1 MFDKK
6 SYTLYKFHKQINQSF
21 QDKRE
26 LLECAL
32 PALRDLFKLDRVYF
46 FNWQQE
52 WALLSLKMMCKKEYC
67 MDMQED
73 ISVANEPAFLRQLLQ
88 QGVAETTD
96 LSYPALY
103 VLIRWQRPSVELKS
117 GEVHSVLREKVGVL
131 RLERF
136 RKNRVFTAS
145 EIDLIKDLAQEISHN
160 LCNTEIDQAKNQRLN
175 VSTALNDLSTI
186 FASSL
191 RLNDGLELILKGV
204 QRFFQFDRVHLYLTN
219 SEGTRIK
226 AVWGV
231 DISGTVTQET
241 GASRLEEEQQILKEV
256 FESSATYR
264 AARSIIYIPLK
275 LQRTK
280 IGFLTFDNILSRR
293 KIGYLDFISLQQFAS
308 QMALSIDNARLFE
321 RVQELSNYDELTK
334 LPVRRY
340 FNEKFAEEIYRSK
353 RFGLSLSLI
362 IMDIDWF
369 KQINDNHGHQI
380 GDWALK
386 AVSKIIRSCL
396 RQTDVP
402 CRFGG
407 DEMVIMLPRTNS
419 EESKVIARR
428 LKERIHAITLPDRNS
443 LEPIHLSISQGISTF
458 PGDGTTAQ
466 ELLDKA
472 DKALYVVKQRGRG
485 DFAVYREVVNEVQP
499 ETEEK
504 KEETSAEK
512 PAEKED
518 NSSPTESSQ
527 LP

>member
-52 WALLSLKMMCKKEYC
+52 RAILSLKMMCKKEYC

-88 QGVAETTD
+88 EGVAETTD

-103 VLIRWQRPSVELKS
+103 VLIRWLRPTMELKG
-117 GEVHSVLREKVGVL
+117 GEVRSIMREKVGVL

-136 RKNRVFTAS
+136 RKNRVFTDS
-145 EIDLIKDLAQEISHN
+145 EIDLIKALGQEISHN
-160 LCNTEIDQAKNQRLN
+160 LHNTEIDQAKNQRLS

-204 QRFFQFDRVHLYLTN
+204 QRYFHFDRVHLYLTN
-219 SEGTRIK
+219 SDGTRIK
-226 AVWGV
+226 SVLGV
-231 DISGTVTQET
+231 DISGVVTQES
-241 GASRLEEEQQILKEV
+241 GDALGEEEKQVLKEV
-256 FESSATYR
+256 FNSPATYR
-264 AARSIIYIPLK
+264 ATRSVIYLPLK
-275 LQRTK
+275 VQRTK
-280 IGFLTFDNILSRR
+280 VGLLTFDNILSRR
-293 KIGYLDFISLQQFAS
+293 KIGYLDFISLQQFAT
-308 QMALSIDNARLFE
+308 QMALTIDNARLFE

-340 FNEKFAEEIYRSK
+340 FNEKFAEEIYRAK
-353 RFGLSLSLI
+353 RFGLSLSLV

-369 KQINDNHGHQI
+369 KQINDRYGHQV

-386 AVSKIIRSCL
+386 AVSKIIRSSL

-407 DEMVIMLPRTNS
+407 DEMMIMLPRTNS
-419 EESKVIARR
+419 EEAKVIAQR
-428 LKERIHAITLPDRNS
+428 LQERICSVVLPDRTA
-443 LEPIHLSISQGISTF
+443 LEPEHLSISQGISTY
-458 PGDGTTAQ
+458 PSDGATAE
-466 ELLDKA
+466 ELLEKA
-472 DKALYVVKQRGRG
+472 DQALYVVKQRGRG
-485 DFAVYREVVNEVQP
+485 DFAVYREVAEQVPQKP
-499 ETEEK
+499 TEE
-504 KEETSAEK
+504 E
-512 PAEKED
+512 
-518 NSSPTESSQ
+518 NQ
-527 LP
+527 

>member
-21 QDKRE
+21 QNKRE

-88 QGVAETTD
+88 TGIAETTD

-103 VLIRWQRPSVELKS
+103 VLIRWKRPSVELKS
-117 GEVHSVLREKVGVL
+117 GEIRSVLREKVGVL

-136 RKNRVFTAS
+136 RKNRVFTPA
-145 EIDLIKDLAQEISHN
+145 EIDLIKDLGKEISHN
-160 LCNTEIDQAKNQRLN
+160 LYNTEIDQIKNQRLSM
-175 VSTALNDLSTI
+175 STALNDLSTI

-226 AVWGV
+226 SVWGV
-231 DISGTVTQET
+231 DISGTVTQES
-241 GASRLEEEQQILKEV
+241 GSSLGEEEKQILKEV

-264 AARSIIYIPLK
+264 ARRSIVYIPLK
-275 LQRTK
+275 LQRSK
-280 IGFLTFDNILSRR
+280 VGFLTFDNILSRR

-308 QMALSIDNARLFE
+308 QMALSIDNTRLFE

-386 AVSKIIRSCL
+386 SVSKIIRSCL

-419 EESKVIARR
+419 EEAKIIARR
-428 LKERIHAITLPDRNS
+428 LKERIHAITLPDRDA
-443 LEPIHLSISQGISTF
+443 LEPVHLSISQGIATF
-458 PGDGTTAQ
+458 PSDGATVEA
-466 ELLDKA
+466 LLEKA

-485 DFAVYREVVNEVQP
+485 DFAVYREVLDQLQP
-499 ETEEK
+499 EPEEQP
-504 KEETSAEK
+504 AVADK
-512 PAEKED
+512 PKDAQED
-518 NSSPTESSQ
+518 KQ

>member
-52 WALLSLKMMCKKEYC
+52 RAILSLKMMCKKEYC

-88 QGVAETTD
+88 EGVAETTD

-103 VLIRWQRPSVELKS
+103 VLIRWLRPTMELKG
-117 GEVHSVLREKVGVL
+117 GEVRSIMREKVGVL

-136 RKNRVFTAS
+136 RKNRVFTDS
-145 EIDLIKDLAQEISHN
+145 EIDLIKALGQEISHN
-160 LCNTEIDQAKNQRLN
+160 LHNTEIDQAKNQRLS

-204 QRFFQFDRVHLYLTN
+204 QRYFHFDRVHLYLTN
-219 SEGTRIK
+219 SDGTRIK
-226 AVWGV
+226 SVLGV
-231 DISGTVTQET
+231 DISGVVTQES
-241 GASRLEEEQQILKEV
+241 GDALGEEEKQILKEV
-256 FESSATYR
+256 FNSPATYR
-264 AARSIIYIPLK
+264 ATRSVIYLPLK
-275 LQRTK
+275 VQRTK
-280 IGFLTFDNILSRR
+280 VGLLTFDNILSRR
-293 KIGYLDFISLQQFAS
+293 KIGYLDFISLQQFAT
-308 QMALSIDNARLFE
+308 QMALTIDNARLFE

-340 FNEKFAEEIYRSK
+340 FNEKFAEEIYRAK
-353 RFGLSLSLI
+353 RFGLSLSLV

-369 KQINDNHGHQI
+369 KQINDRYGHQV

-386 AVSKIIRSCL
+386 AVSKIIRSSL

-407 DEMVIMLPRTNS
+407 DEMMIMLPRTNS
-419 EESKVIARR
+419 EEAKVIAQR
-428 LKERIHAITLPDRNS
+428 LQERICSVVLPDRTA
-443 LEPIHLSISQGISTF
+443 LEPEHLSISQGISTY
-458 PGDGTTAQ
+458 PSDGATAE
-466 ELLDKA
+466 ELLEKA
-472 DKALYVVKQRGRG
+472 DQALYVVKQRGRG
-485 DFAVYREVVNEVQP
+485 DFAVYREVAEQVPQKP
-499 ETEEK
+499 TEE
-504 KEETSAEK
+504 E
-512 PAEKED
+512 
-518 NSSPTESSQ
+518 NQ
-527 LP
+527 

>member
-6 SYTLYKFHKQINQSF
+6 SYTLYKFHKQLNQSF

-32 PALRDLFKLDRVYF
+32 PALRNLFKLDRVYF

-52 WALLSLKMMCKKEYC
+52 RAILSLKMMCKKEYC

-103 VLIRWQRPSVELKS
+103 VLIRWMRPTVELKA
-117 GEVHSVLREKVGVL
+117 GEVRSIMREKVGVL

-136 RKNRVFTAS
+136 RKNRVFTNA
-145 EIDLIKDLAQEISHN
+145 EIDLIKALGEEISHN
-160 LCNTEIDQAKNQRLN
+160 LHNTEIDQTKNQRLN
-175 VSTALNDLSTI
+175 ISTALNDLSTI

-204 QRFFQFDRVHLYLTN
+204 QRYFHFDRVHLYLTN

-226 AVWGV
+226 SVLGV
-231 DISGTVTQET
+231 DISGTVTQES
-241 GASRLEEEQQILKEV
+241 GDSLREEEKQILKEV
-256 FESSATYR
+256 FDSSATYR
-264 AARSIIYIPLK
+264 AIRSVIYVPLK
-275 LQRTK
+275 VQRTK
-280 IGFLTFDNILSRR
+280 VGFLTFDNILSRR

-369 KQINDNHGHQI
+369 KQINDKYGHQV

-386 AVSKIIRSCL
+386 AVSKVIRSSL

-407 DEMVIMLPRTNS
+407 DEMMIMLPRTNA
-419 EESKVIARR
+419 EEAKVIARR
-428 LKERIHAITLPDRNS
+428 LKEKISDITLPDRTS
-443 LEPIHLSISQGISTF
+443 LEPEHLSISQGISSF
-458 PGDGTTAQ
+458 PADASTAN
-466 ELLDKA
+466 ELLEKA
-472 DKALYVVKQRGRG
+472 DQALYVVKQHGRG
-485 DFAVYREVVNEVQP
+485 DFAVYREVVDQVQQVTP
-499 ETEEK
+499 EEK
-504 KEETSAEK
+504 KEENK
-512 PAEKED
+512 
-518 NSSPTESSQ
+518 
-527 LP
+527 

>member
-21 QDKRE
+21 QNKRE

-32 PALRDLFKLDRVYF
+32 PVLRDLFKLDRVYF
-46 FNWQQE
+46 FDWQQE
-52 WALLSLKMMCKKEYC
+52 RAILSLKMMCKKEYC

-103 VLIRWQRPSVELKS
+103 VLIRWLRPTMELKA
-117 GEVHSVLREKVGVL
+117 GEVHSFMREKVGVL

-136 RKNRVFTAS
+136 RKNRIFTEA
-145 EIDLIKDLAQEISHN
+145 EIDLIKDLGKEISHN
-160 LCNTEIDQAKNQRLN
+160 LHNTEIDQAKNQRLS

-204 QRFFQFDRVHLYLTN
+204 QRYFHFDRVHLYLTN

-226 AVWGV
+226 SVLGV
-231 DISGTVTQET
+231 DISGQVTQES
-241 GASRLEEEQQILKEV
+241 GDSLREEEKQILKEV
-256 FESSATYR
+256 FDSSATYR
-264 AARSIIYIPLK
+264 AKRSVIYLPLK

-280 IGFLTFDNILSRR
+280 VGFLTFDNILSRR

-308 QMALSIDNARLFE
+308 QMALTIDNARLFE

-353 RFGLSLSLI
+353 RFGLSLALI

-369 KQINDNHGHQI
+369 KQINDKHGHQI

-386 AVSKIIRSCL
+386 AVSKIIRSSL

-407 DEMVIMLPRTNS
+407 DEMMIMLPRTNS
-419 EESKVIARR
+419 EEAKVIARR
-428 LKERIHAITLPDRNS
+428 LQERIREIVLPDRNAV
-443 LEPIHLSISQGISTF
+443 EPEHLSISQGISSF
-458 PGDGTTAQ
+458 PSDATTAE
-466 ELLDKA
+466 ELLEKA
-472 DKALYVVKQRGRG
+472 DQALYVVKQHDRG
-485 DFAVYREVVNEVQP
+485 DFAVYREVADQVQQTDP
-499 ETEEK
+499 QD
-504 KEETSAEK
+504 ADEK
-512 PAEKED
+512 PAPQK
-518 NSSPTESSQ
+518 
-527 LP
+527 